1 MSVKFSKGM
10 SAAQAALGK
19 KANGESAPVGCI
31 LFTGDTHEIYL
42 VDEIGHADKYS
53 GDEGE
58 VLDSDKKTVKSV
70 GNIPSGTTLD
80 ANTSAMSIIKQM
92 LFATFYPYIET
103 EPSANI
109 DYSSAVSF
117 LNTNDTAYNTK
128 KVSGSYV
135 IADNTIKFKCIT
147 TISRNAVPIAVACN
161 EQSTIYGGS
170 ASGDN
175 FKIDNSATLPS
186 PDESNYV
193 TVNGVGLFTAST
205 ASVVHTGGTE
215 NKVTFSANT
224 TKIKDSEGNN
234 AKLYSLTSDGKDDS
248 NTATKSALSDDARF
262 TGSDE
267 NGYSINTITVTLGA
281 ATGSRSVNVKGYL
294 PIYVMDSIRFE
305 VGDVSL
311 KSEKKLPEATNK
323 EVTLIDTSA
332 SDGFPVNVNIIAPS
346 ECYLVETAV
355 GHTTGLFMHCPTIH
369 SADNQHWEILLP
381 ATLMISEDYAYNP
394 YADGG
399 TYEKQP
405 TCQWK
410 PTADSYTIHGNAYKL
425 WRYDN
430 IGTGLPDAPAQ
441 NRGITISKI

>member
-42 VDEIGHADKYS
+42 VDEIGHAHKYS

-58 VLDSDKKTVKSV
+58 VLDSQKKTVATV
-70 GNIPSGTTLD
+70 GNIPVGTTIE
-80 ANTSAMSIIKQM
+80 AETSAMSIIKQM
-92 LFATFYPYIET
+92 LFATYYPYIER

-109 DYSSAVSF
+109 AYSSSASF
-117 LNTNDTAYNTK
+117 LNTDNTAYNTK

-147 TISRNAVPIAVACN
+147 NISRNAIPIAVACK
-161 EQSTIYGGS
+161 EQSTIYGG
-170 ASGDN
+170 AATGDN
-175 FKIDNSATLPS
+175 FKIDGSALPPS
-186 PDESNYV
+186 PDESSYV
-193 TVNGVGLFTAST
+193 TINTVGLFTAST
-205 ASVVHTGGTE
+205 ASVVHTGGTD
-215 NKVTFSANT
+215 NQVTFSSNA

-234 AKLYSLTSDGKDDS
+234 ATLYSLTSAGRDDS
-248 NTATKSALSDDARF
+248 NIATKSSLSDDTRF

-294 PIYVMDSIRFE
+294 PIYVIDSIRFE
-305 VGDVSL
+305 LGDVSS
-311 KSEKKLPEATNK
+311 KSGKKLPEATNK
-323 EVTLIDTSA
+323 EVALIDTTPI
-332 SDGFPVNVNIIAPS
+332 DGFPINVNAITPS

-381 ATLMISEDYAYNP
+381 ATLQITEDYAYNP
-394 YADGG
+394 YSDGG

-430 IGTGLPDAPAQ
+430 VGTGLPDAPAQ